1 MDKESNDSILG
12 NQNIQLN
19 NFDFDLSKKRAAK
32 EPLQYSKEDF
42 LFSLAIPV
50 LGFLFIKWIA
60 APWTDGNQMGLGVA
74 AFTLCFIAAVLAW
87 FGPGKVRKQ
96 PVSAIYLA
104 LILLAGGYFMIYEN
118 LMLQRMALG
127 FLIGLAAYYVL
138 VLGENRIEKQLGS
151 YLPLDLLGALVQLPF
166 GDFGKLFAILLDG
179 VKKRKNGR
187 SFIMLLSGMLLALPA
202 CIYVGLLLQS
212 ADAAFEQFWHYI
224 MENFL
229 QDAAITAFQI
239 FISFPVSMYLYSLIY
254 GCRKNTGKAW
264 LGEEKAAALAAKSR
278 FLPFY
283 LVIGGITPLLI
294 LYLMFFFSQTAYFL
308 SAFSGFLP
316 QGMVY
321 SEYARRGFFELCT
334 VSTINLAFIA
344 LLLFLTKESGGR
356 LISRIYGSLF
366 SLFSVAL
373 IAISLSKML
382 LYIDIY
388 GLTPKR
394 LYTSWF
400 MLFLLLVFLFVII
413 RLWRPSFNMIKWWA
427 AAAMAMFLVLCYAN
441 TDRLIARYNVEGYR
455 SGKLAQL
462 DVYLLDELGSE
473 ATPYLIKMLTDE
485 SGGDIYREQ
494 VRQILKTRIYYNEAQ
509 EGDWRSLTLSSYR
522 SRQLLMEYQDQI
534 LAGS

>member
-1 MDKESNDSILG
+1 MDKESKGSSHE

-19 NFDFDLSKKRAAK
+19 TFDFELSKKKGVK
-32 EPLQYSKEDF
+32 EPIQYSKEDF
-42 LFSLAIPV
+42 LFSLAMPL

-60 APWTDGNQMGLGVA
+60 APWANSYQMGAGVA
-74 AFTLCFIAAVLAW
+74 AFTLCFIVAVLAW
-87 FGPGKVRKQ
+87 FGPRQ
-96 PVSAIYLA
+96 LRQQREAAIYFA
-104 LILLAGGYFMIYEN
+104 IVLLAGSHFMIYEN
-118 LMLQRMALG
+118 PLLQRTGLG
-127 FLIGLAAYYVL
+127 LLIVLAAYCVL
-138 VLGENRIEKQLGS
+138 VLGEKRIEKQLGS
-151 YLPLDLLGALVQLPF
+151 YLPLDMLGALVQLPF
-166 GDFGKLFAILLDG
+166 EYFGKLFAILLDG

-187 SFIMLLSGMLLALPA
+187 SLIMLLLGMLLALPA
-202 CIYVGLLLQS
+202 CLYIGLLLKS

-224 MENFL
+224 MENFFE
-229 QDAAITAFQI
+229 DAAITAFQI
-239 FISFPVSMYLYSLIY
+239 FISIPVSMYLYGLVY
-254 GCRKNTGKAW
+254 GCRNHAGKAW
-264 LGEEKAAALAAKSR
+264 LSRETAEGLAEKSR

-283 LVIGGITPLLI
+283 LVIGVITPILI

-316 QGMVY
+316 EGMVY

-344 LLLFLTKESGGR
+344 LLLFFTKESGKR
-356 LISRIYGSLF
+356 LLSRIYGSLF

-400 MLFLLLVFLFVII
+400 MAFLLVVFLFVIV

-441 TDRLIARYNVEGYR
+441 TDKLIARYNVEGYR
-455 SGKLAQL
+455 AGRLQQL
-462 DVYLLDELGSE
+462 DVYLMDELGAE
-473 ATPYLIKMLTDE
+473 ATPYLIEVLRDE
-485 SGGDIYREQ
+485 SEKNTYRNE
-494 VRQILKTRIYYNEAQ
+494 VRQILKNKIDNGDR
-509 EGDWRSLTLSSYR
+509 EGDWRSLTLSGYR
-522 SRQLLMEYQDQI
+522 SRQLLMEHRDLI
-534 LAGS
+534 LAGP